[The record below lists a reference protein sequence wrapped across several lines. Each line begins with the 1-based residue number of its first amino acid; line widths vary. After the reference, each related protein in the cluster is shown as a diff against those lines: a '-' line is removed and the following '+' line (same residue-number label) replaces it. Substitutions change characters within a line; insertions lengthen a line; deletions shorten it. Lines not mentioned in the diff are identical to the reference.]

1 MATRSRTASRAQS
14 PFDQGY
20 MEPALPP
27 TTSIEYGE
35 VSLERVTRLL
45 LGLLGQVERL
55 EREIAEI
62 KEAGVETRTNVE
74 NISQTVDVV
83 KDGLRS
89 LQLHGPRT
97 PKGPQT
103 KAVEETPRPL
113 PKAEPIGSTSGVS
126 FWAEPA
132 KTIPGLA
139 QPTPRR
145 AAPPRVPS
153 PPPSPR
159 LQSPIGTAAPPP
171 PAPVAAYPAPVKVD
185 HPNAYTGKIGSEAK
199 QWLTR
204 MLAWTRLNSQF
215 LAAFGDP
222 DATRAAKR
230 KITTLTQSGT
240 CADYITKFRTLAME
254 LDWNNAALRGQF
266 ARGLHW
272 EVSRQIATREHR
284 PRTLLKLQNAALV
297 IDNALQE
304 ERASHPLRDNK
315 SSKQSNPTRGTS
327 TGPSTTGLKKLS
339 DDPNFVSEEE
349 RNRRRAAGACIKC
362 GKMGHKFA
370 ECRTGWKATP
380 IEEKGKAKET
390 AKTGKDSE
398 YQLGKDINCIE
409 ICHVSTASKSSPL
422 FTISIQPKQAEPIEV
437 LIDSGATSS
446 FLHPRTAELLR
457 LPLIDLP
464 SPRTVTML
472 DGSSPQAGKIWKKA
486 NLTFS
491 FDGKI
496 MTETFLIC
504 NTGSHAAILGL
515 KWLDAHNPEIDWN
528 ARTLSFPHS
537 PPEHVAIAEE
547 EEADKNPLE
556 GVPPDYHQYAKV
568 FGEEEFNKLPPHR
581 HYDIGIELT
590 EEGPLNSPL
599 YSMTDAES
607 STLKDWLRDELKA
620 GKIRPSKSSISSPVM
635 FVPKKDDN
643 LMAQLRGAK
652 VFTKLDL
659 RWGYNNVRVKEGDEW
674 KTAFRTKYGLYESL
688 VMTFGLTNAPA
699 AFQHFMNELFKDL
712 LDVCVIIY
720 LDDILIYSKD
730 DAEHTKHVHEVL
742 KRLMDNQL
750 FCKASKCTFHVT
762 SVEYLG
768 IIVSDKG
775 FSLDKLKIQAVQE
788 WPTPTKVK
796 EVQSFLGFANFLRR
810 FVANF
815 SHMARPLH
823 NLVKKD
829 TPWKWDTREQ
839 EAFQGLKDAITN
851 APVLCHA
858 DPTKP
863 YFLETDAS
871 GAALGSILSQRQEDG
886 RLHPLGFLSESFKG
900 AEQNYDTHDKE
911 LLAIIRLFEYWRI
924 FLEGTLHPITVFT
937 DHRNLEYWKES
948 RTFNRRHARWHLL
961 LAGYNFQIV
970 YRPGKQSGKPDA
982 LSRRSDHADI
992 PPANQTMLPDPVF
1005 ANVALVTPK
1014 KELQRQIES
1023 ALDQDKSLEEILQF
1037 LQNESKAPPSIKRA
1051 FKDYQMEAGLL
1062 FYQGRIVVP
1071 DVGTLRTDLL
1081 RIFHDSPLAGHP
1093 GRQRTLELILRN
1105 YYWPGIRADTYW
1117 HVDSCETC
1125 QRIRKPKYASIPPQP
1140 LELPSRP
1147 WQHVSYDMI
1156 VDLPKDGN
1164 NDSILVIVDSFTKYV
1179 ILVECSK
1186 KLKAPDLADLF
1197 LRHVWKRYGMPE
1209 KTVSDRGRVFNNKFL
1224 RALYQRLGIDPH
1236 FSSAYHPQSDGQT
1249 ERVNPTIEHFLRAY
1263 SGINQ
1268 KDWVKWLPMAE
1279 FAYNNAVHSATGKT
1293 PFKALYGWEPLLTP
1307 SNIPTDVPE
1316 ADNLATQMEAQW
1328 REVEAALRQSKT
1340 RMTAGETGEPLTFEI
1355 GEEAWLDAKN
1365 VKLKTLSPKLTEQ
1378 RLGPFKV
1385 TQKISDRAYRLEL
1398 PPSMRIHDVFYVGLL
1413 SKVKRDKKRTF
1424 ENRPPPVTVDGEEE
1438 YKVEGISDAK
1448 ERNGKWFF
1456 RVKWKGYG
1464 PEENT
1469 WEPRE
1474 NLKNAEKILEKYE
1487 KEMKKKALGAAKA
1500 LRGGAVS

>member
-1 MATRSRTASRAQS
+1 MATRSRTSSRAQS
-14 PFDQGY
+14 PSIRDTWNPDFRQ
-20 MEPALPP
+20 PP
-27 TTSIEYGE
+27 
-35 VSLERVTRLL
+35 LL
-45 LGLLGQVERL
+45 NLAKD
-55 EREIAEI
+55 ISKI
-62 KEAGVETRTNVE
+62 KEAGIETRTNVK
-74 NISQTVDVV
+74 NISQTVNVV
-83 KDGLRS
+83 KDGLQS
-89 LQLHGPRT
+89 LQLQGPRT
-97 PKGPQT
+97 PEGPQP
-103 KAVEETPRPL
+103 KAVEETPRPV
-113 PKAEPIGSTSGVS
+113 PKA
-126 FWAEPA
+126 
-132 KTIPGLA
+132 K
-139 QPTPRR
+139 PTGTVTP
-145 AAPPRVPS
+145 APPF
-153 PPPSPR
+153 
-159 LQSPIGTAAPPP
+159 

-185 HPNAYTGKIGSEAK
+185 HPDAYTGKIGSEAK

-204 MLAWTRLNSQF
+204 MLAWTRLNSRMFPTDQEVLSFLLMNMKDSTGAWAHPHLDQLGSHRAIIQTVEGFKIEF

-254 LDWNNAALRGQF
+254 LDRNDAALQGQF
-266 ARGLHW
+266 AQGLHW
-272 EVSRQIATREHR
+272 EVSRQIATRKHR
-284 PRTLLKLQNAALV
+284 PQTLLELQNAALV
-297 IDNALQE
+297 IDNALRE
-304 ERASHPLRDNK
+304 ERASHPPKDSK
-315 SSKQSNPTRGTS
+315 PSKQSNPARGTS
-327 TGPSTTGLKKLS
+327 TGQFSTGSKKLS
-339 DDPNFVSEEE
+339 DDPNFVLEEE
-349 RNRRRAAGACIKC
+349 QNRRRAAGACIKC

-390 AKTGKDSE
+390 AKIGKDSE
-398 YQLGKDINCIE
+398 YQLGKEN
-409 ICHVSTASKSSPL
+409 APL
-422 FTISIQPKQAEPIEV
+422 FTIPIQPEKKAETIEV
-437 LIDSGATSS
+437 LINSGATSS
-446 FLHPRTAELLR
+446 FLHPRTAKTLR

-464 SPRTVTML
+464 HPRTVTML
-472 DGSSPQAGKIWKKA
+472 NGSSPQAGKIWKKA

-491 FDGKI
+491 FDGKK
-496 MTETFLIC
+496 MTKTFLIC

-528 ARTLSFPHS
+528 QRTLSFSHA
-537 PPEHVAIAEE
+537 PPEHVAIAKE

-556 GVPPDYHQYAKV
+556 GVPPSTI
-568 FGEEEFNKLPPHR
+568 NTP
-581 HYDIGIELT
+581 
-590 EEGPLNSPL
+590 
-599 YSMTDAES
+599 SMTDAES
-607 STLKDWLRDELKA
+607 ATLKDWLRDELKA

-635 FVPKKDDN
+635 FVPKKDGSCCLVVDYRCLN
-643 LMAQLRGAK
+643 NRTKKNVYPLPRPDDLMAQLRGAK

-659 RWGYNNVRVKEGDEW
+659 QWGYNNVWVKEGDEW

-720 LDDILIYSKD
+720 LNDILIYSKD
-730 DAEHTKHVHEVL
+730 DALHTQHVHEVL
-742 KRLMDNQL
+742 RQLMENQL

-775 FSLDKLKIQAVQE
+775 FSLDKLKIQAVQD
-788 WPTPTKVK
+788 WPVPTKVK
-796 EVQSFLGFANFLRR
+796 EVQSFLGFANFLCC

-815 SHMARPLH
+815 SHVARPLH
-823 NLVKKD
+823 NLVKKN
-829 TPWKWDTREQ
+829 TPWKWDIREQ

-858 DPTKP
+858 DPSKP

-911 LLAIIRLFEYWRI
+911 LLAIIRSFEYWRI
-924 FLEGTLHPITVFT
+924 FLEGTLHPVTVFT

-970 YRPGKQSGKPDA
+970 YCPGKQLGKPDA

-992 PPANQTMLPDPVF
+992 PPAAQTMLPDPVF
-1005 ANVALVTPK
+1005 ANVAMVTPE
-1014 KELQRQIES
+1014 KELQRQIEA
-1023 ALDQDKSLEEILQF
+1023 ALDQDESLEEILQF

-1051 FKDYQMEAGLL
+1051 FKDYEMEAGLL

-1093 GRQRTLELILRN
+1093 GRQRTLELVSRN
-1105 YYWPGIRADTYW
+1105 YYWPGICADTYW

-1140 LELPSRP
+1140 LKLPSRP
-1147 WQHVSYDMI
+1147 WQHLSYDMI

-1164 NDSILVIVDSFTKYV
+1164 HDSILVIVDSFTKYGIFV
-1179 ILVECSK
+1179 KCSK
-1186 KLKAPDLADLF
+1186 KLKAPELAELF
-1197 LRHVWKRYGMPE
+1197 LEHVWKRHGMPE
-1209 KTVSDRGRVFNNKFL
+1209 KTVSDRGGSQPKGLDQMASN
-1224 RALYQRLGIDPH
+1224 
-1236 FSSAYHPQSDGQT
+1236 
-1249 ERVNPTIEHFLRAY
+1249 
-1263 SGINQ
+1263 
-1268 KDWVKWLPMAE
+1268 AE
-1279 FAYNNAVHSATGKT
+1279 FAYNNAVHSSTGKT
-1293 PFKALYGWEPLLTP
+1293 PFKALYGWEPTLTP
-1307 SNIPTDVPE
+1307 SNVPTDVPE
-1316 ADNLATQMEAQW
+1316 ADSLAQTMEAQW
-1328 REVEAALRQSKT
+1328 KEVELALQQSKQQ
-1340 RMTAGETGEPLTFEI
+1340 MTTGEEGSPTEFEI

-1365 VKLKTLSPKLTEQ
+1365 VNLKTLSPKLTEQ

-1385 TQKISDRAYRLEL
+1385 IKKISDQAYRLEL
-1398 PPSMRIHDVFYVGLL
+1398 PPTMRIHNVFYVGLL
-1413 SKVKRDKKRTF
+1413 SKVKRDKKRNF
-1424 ENRPPPVTVDGEEE
+1424 ENQPPPVTVDGEEE
-1438 YKVEGISDAK
+1438 YKVEGITDME

-1464 PEENT
+1464 SEENT

-1474 NLKNAEKILEKYE
+1474 NLKNAKKILEKFE
-1487 KEMKKKALGAAKA
+1487 KEMKKKALGASKA